1 MDITSLG
8 TLAVL
13 ALVDS
18 TSFGTLL
25 IPVWLLMTPGRLQVG
40 RVVQFLLTVVSMYFF
55 IGLGLLL
62 GGNALFATFGSL
74 LETRAFLIS
83 QFILGLALV
92 SLSYKMDNKNTRG
105 QSPQP
110 GGRISRWRAR
120 ATGADSHPTGG
131 TTSTGAVKLRT
142 TAPLM
147 ALAVTAVL
155 AEVAT
160 MVPYLA
166 AIGLITAEGP
176 GLPGNALLLA
186 GYCLVM
192 IAPALLLTVGR
203 IVARSALERPLTALD
218 TWLTTHAQTTTSWI
232 LGVVGVVLAL
242 RAVYT
247 LGWFVG

>member
-25 IPVWLLMTPGRLQVG
+25 IPVWLLMTPGRLQAG
-40 RVVQFLLTVVSMYFF
+40 RVLQFLLTVVSMYFL

-62 GGNALFATFGSL
+62 GANALFSAFSSL
-74 LETRAFLIS
+74 LETKAFLIG
-83 QFILGLALV
+83 QFIVGLALV
-92 SLSYKMDNKNTRG
+92 FLSYKMDNKKARG

-110 GGRISRWRAR
+110 GGRISRWRER
-120 ATGADSHPTGG
+120 AMGADPQASGG
-131 TTSTGAVKLRT
+131 STSAGPVKLRT

-147 ALAVTAVL
+147 ALAVTSVL

-166 AIGLITAEGP
+166 AIGLITAESP
-176 GLPGNALLLA
+176 GLPESALLLA

-218 TWLTTHAQTTTSWI
+218 KWLTIHAQTTTSWI
-232 LGVVGVVLAL
+232 LGIVGVVLAL
-242 RAVYT
+242 RAIFT

>member
-40 RVVQFLLTVVSMYFF
+40 RVLQFLLTVVSMYFF

-62 GGNALFATFGSL
+62 GANALFATFSSL
-74 LETRAFLIS
+74 LETKAFLIG
-83 QFILGLALV
+83 QFIVGLALV

-120 ATGADSHPTGG
+120 ATGANSHPTGVS
-131 TTSTGAVKLRT
+131 TSAGAVKLRT

-176 GLPGNALLLA
+176 GLPGNALPLA

-203 IVARSALERPLTALD
+203 IVA
-218 TWLTTHAQTTTSWI
+218 
-232 LGVVGVVLAL
+232 
-242 RAVYT
+242 
-247 LGWFVG
+247 